1 MIGRECLI
9 PVFIT
14 FGIHCLSLFF
24 CYQDSIHTCMDSIHT
39 FRIPYTRSIH
49 IPYTRV
55 LAHKTNSH
63 LYLEITNT
71 QITLAKLLVTL
82 VIHIFS

>member
-14 FGIHCLSLFF
+14 FGIHCLSLF
-24 CYQDSIHTCMDSIHT
+24 SVI
-39 FRIPYTRSIH
+39 R